1 MRDVSKRVFNRRT
14 VDQGGSALVE
24 FAFVVPIFFLIVFG
38 LIQFS
43 IIFAGYCG
51 ATYASQVGVRYAIV
65 HGVNSSSP
73 VSADSTAMQ
82 ALMTPLL
89 WAAQSGGTNIGISW
103 NPDDSI
109 GSTVTVSVSL
119 VYKTGI
125 PFSAL
130 KTVNLGATATGT
142 ILF

>member
-1 MRDVSKRVFNRRT
+1 MSPGKERGFKRRSVA
-14 VDQGGSALVE
+14 QGGSALVE
-24 FAFVVPIFFLIVFG
+24 FAFVVPVFFLIVFG

-51 ATYASQVGVRYAIV
+51 ATYASQVGVRYAVV

-73 VSADSTAMQ
+73 VSADSTAMK

-89 WAAQSGGTNIGISW
+89 WAAQPGGTTIGINW
-103 NPDDSI
+103 NPNDSI

-125 PFSAL
+125 PFSSL
-130 KTVNLGATATGT
+130 KTVNLGAIATGT